1 MFTNKDIKLGIC
13 PIGWTNDDMW
23 DLGDENT
30 FQQCISEMRLAGF
43 TGCEIGHK
51 YPSDVKE
58 LKEALDLRGM
68 TVASK
73 WFSSFLG
80 TKPFEETFEEFKKEI
95 EYLCYAGATA
105 INISEQSYSIQG
117 NPDLSIFK
125 NKARFTDAE
134 FAQMCDGLNKLA
146 EYAKSNGIRACFH
159 HHMGTCVQTLEET
172 ERMLNNT
179 SDDLLLCYDTGHWT
193 FSEVDPMAIL
203 NEFPNRIGH
212 VHLKNMRRAICDQAI
227 KESWSFLKSVRNGA
241 FTVPVDPEGC
251 VDFEPVL
258 RKLDE
263 IGYEGWIMV
272 EAEQDPAKA
281 NPFKYAKMAYEYITD
296 LMAK

>member
-1 MFTNKDIKLGIC
+1 
-13 PIGWTNDDMW
+13 
-23 DLGDENT
+23 
-30 FQQCISEMRLAGF
+30 
-43 TGCEIGHK
+43 
-51 YPSDVKE
+51 
-58 LKEALDLRGM
+58 
-68 TVASK
+68 
-73 WFSSFLG
+73 
-80 TKPFEETFEEFKKEI
+80 
-95 EYLCYAGATA
+95 
-105 INISEQSYSIQG
+105 
-117 NPDLSIFK
+117 
-125 NKARFTDAE
+125 
-134 FAQMCDGLNKLA
+134 MCDGLNKLA

-212 VHLKNMRRAICDQAI
+212 VHLKNMRRAVCDQAI

-241 FTVPVDPEGC
+241 FTVPGDPEGC

>member
-117 NPDLSIFK
+117 NQDLSIFE

-159 HHMGTCVQTLEET
+159 RHMGTCVQTLEET

-212 VHLKNMRRAICDQAI
+212 VHLKNMRKDVRDQAI

-241 FTVPVDPEGC
+241 FTVPGDPEGC

>member
-241 FTVPVDPEGC
+241 FTVPGDPEGC

>member
-13 PIGWTNDDMW
+13 PIGWSNDDMW

-43 TGCEIGHK
+43 TGCEVGHK

-68 TVASK
+68 TIASK

-80 TKPFEETFEEFKKEI
+80 TKPYEETFEEFKKEI
-95 EYLCYAGATA
+95 EYLSYAGATA

-117 NPDLSIFK
+117 NQDLSIFE
-125 NKARFTDAE
+125 NKALFTDDE
-134 FAQMCDGLNKLA
+134 FMRMCEGLNKLA

-172 ERMLNNT
+172 ERMLDNT

-193 FSEVDPMAIL
+193 FSEVDPLAIL
-203 NEFPNRIGH
+203 EKYPNRIGH
-212 VHLKNMRRAICDQAI
+212 VHLKNMRKPVRDQAI

-241 FTVPVDPEGC
+241 FTVPGDPEGC
-251 VDFEPVL
+251 VDFPAVL
-258 RKLDE
+258 QKLDE

-281 NPFKYAKMAYEYITD
+281 NPFKYAKMAYEYITAE
-296 LMAK
+296 MAK

>member
-1 MFTNKDIKLGIC
+1 MFTNKDVKLGIC

-212 VHLKNMRRAICDQAI
+212 VHLKNMRRAVCDQAI

-241 FTVPVDPEGC
+241 FTVPGDPEGC

-296 LMAK
+296 LMDK